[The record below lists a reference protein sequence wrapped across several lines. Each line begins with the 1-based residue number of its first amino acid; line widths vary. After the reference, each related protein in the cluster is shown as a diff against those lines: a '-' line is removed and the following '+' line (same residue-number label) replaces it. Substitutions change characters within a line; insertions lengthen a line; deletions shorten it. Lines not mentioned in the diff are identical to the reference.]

1 METNTYLFS
10 PLKIRDIQ
18 FRNRIGVS
26 PMCMYS
32 SEDGMP
38 NEWHMV
44 HLGSRAIGGAGV
56 VIAEATAI
64 APNGR
69 ISPNDTGLWN
79 DEQSEAWAPITKFM
93 RDQGAVP
100 AIQLAHAGRKA
111 GTDSPW
117 RGGQYRGDL
126 AWDIVGPSDLAFS
139 EKLGQPRELSIA
151 EIAEVVAGFKAS
163 AVRALGAGFEVA
175 EIHAA
180 HGYLLNSFMS
190 PLSNHRTDE
199 YGGSFENRTRIV
211 KDVVNAIRSVWP
223 ERLPLFIRFS
233 ASDWVEGGWDIDQ
246 SVRLAS
252 ELKSLGVDLVDCSSG
267 GNSPLAQIPAGPGYQ
282 VPFAAEVRAKAGIA
296 TAAVGLITEPSQ
308 ANDILA
314 EGKADLVL
322 LARESLRDPY
332 WPRRAAIELKSEI
345 AIPDQYRRAW

>member
-1 METNTYLFS
+1 
-10 PLKIRDIQ
+10 
-18 FRNRIGVS
+18 
-26 PMCMYS
+26 MCMYS

-44 HLGSRAIGGAGV
+44 HLGSRAVGGAAV

-79 DEQSEAWAPITKFM
+79 DQQAEAWAPIVRFM
-93 RDQGAVP
+93 RAHGAVP

-126 AWDIVGPSDLAFS
+126 GWDIVGPSDVAFS
-139 EKLGQPRELSIA
+139 EKLGQPRELSIE
-151 EIAEVVAGFKAS
+151 EIAGVVADFKAS
-163 AVRALGAGFEVA
+163 AVRALEAGFEVI
-175 EIHAA
+175 EIHGA
-180 HGYLLNSFMS
+180 HGYLLNSFLS

-211 KDVVNAIRSVWP
+211 REVVNAIRSVWP

-233 ASDWVEGGWDIDQ
+233 ASDWVEGGWDINQ
-246 SVRLAS
+246 SVSLAA
-252 ELKSLGVDLVDCSSG
+252 ELKSLGVDLIDCSSG
-267 GNSPLAQIPAGPGYQ
+267 GNSSSAEIPVGPGYQ
-282 VPFAAEVRAKAGIA
+282 VPFAAEIREKAGIA
-296 TAAVGLITEPSQ
+296 TAAVGLITEPRQ
-308 ANDILA
+308 ANEIIGL
-314 EGKADLVL
+314 GKADLVL

-332 WPRRAAIELKSEI
+332 WPRRAAAELKIEI
-345 AIPDQYRRAW
+345 EIPDQYRRSW